1 MTLRPF
7 SRPRLWLGLWIAGWV
22 ACVVLS
28 LLPSLPLPDVPD
40 SDKWGHF
47 LAYFTLSAWA
57 VGLFASRRAHLLAA
71 LALVGLGVAME
82 IAQASLTTMRVGDL
96 RDALANTLGV
106 ALGLALTF
114 TPSARF
120 LHHLDRLLPKK

>member
-1 MTLRPF
+1 MILRPF
-7 SRPRLWLGLWIAGWV
+7 ARPRLWLGVWIAGWL

-28 LLPSLPLPDVPD
+28 LLPSVPLPDVPD
-40 SDKWGHF
+40 SDKVGHF

-82 IAQASLTTMRVGDL
+82 LAQASLTTVRMGDI

-106 ALGLALTF
+106 AAGLALTF
-114 TPSARF
+114 TPAARF
-120 LHHLDRLLPKK
+120 LHHLDRRLPR